1 MLRPIAPWRRAIDV
15 ASAVL
20 FVGLVVLFALHSGV
34 LLVGALLGAALVFRR
49 WSPPIALA
57 LSWAAAVVQ
66 LLQRQGPLL
75 VDVAIFA
82 VLFACAAYGGRG
94 VRWAAFVS
102 AAAGA
107 VIAGLFVALVLQ
119 PAGSGYRLQSGLV
132 VGGVTLV
139 SLLLSATAGQL
150 LRIRRLAQ
158 ENRRA
163 AEVASRQAS
172 VEQERTRIARDMH
185 DVVGHSLAVVIAQAD
200 GATRLRDRD
209 PEAVGEALA
218 TISAT
223 ARAALADVR
232 VLLQQLRFE
241 EMDGPQ
247 PLLGDLGELLDGFRA
262 SGLDVRRH
270 DDGEP
275 VPLPVP
281 VQIAVF
287 RVVQESLTN
296 ALRHGGD
303 TAEVRLAWA
312 RGGLEVRIDNPFRP
326 DTARGRPGNGVTGMQ
341 ERAALAGG
349 HLQAGQQGP
358 RWLVSAW
365 FPASSAADLPARHVG
380 GVA

>member
-1 MLRPIAPWRRAIDV
+1 MLRPIAPWRRAIDAV
-15 ASAVL
+15 SAVL
-20 FVGLVVLFALHSGV
+20 FVGLVALFGLHSGV
-34 LLVGALLGAALVFRR
+34 FVVGVLLGAALVFRR

-57 LSWAAAVVQ
+57 LSWVAAVVQ

-75 VDVAIFA
+75 LDVAIFA

-102 AAAGA
+102 AVAGA
-107 VIAGLFVALVLQ
+107 LIAGVFIAVVVQ

-139 SLLLSATAGQL
+139 SLLLCATAGQL

-163 AEVASRQAS
+163 AEEASRQAS

-247 PLLGDLGELLDGFRA
+247 PLLGDLDELLDGFRA
-262 SGLDVRRH
+262 SGLDVRRD
-270 DDGEP
+270 DDGER

-281 VQIAVF
+281 AQIAVF

-296 ALRHGGD
+296 ALRHGGE
-303 TAEVRLAWA
+303 TAEVRLTWA
-312 RGGLEVRIDNPFRP
+312 RGGLEVRVENPFHP
-326 DTARGRPGNGVTGMQ
+326 DSSPGRAGNGVTGMQ
-341 ERAALAGG
+341 ERAALVGG
-349 HLQAGQQGP
+349 HLHAGP
-358 RWLVSAW
+358 DAHRWLVSAW
-365 FPASSAADLPARHVG
+365 FPASSAAELPARPAG

>member
-15 ASAVL
+15 VAAVL

-34 LLVGALLGAALVFRR
+34 LLVGVVLGAALVFRR
-49 WSPPIALA
+49 WSPPVALA
-57 LSWAAAVVQ
+57 LCWVAAVVQ
-66 LLQRQGPLL
+66 MLGRQGPLL

-82 VLFACAAYGGRG
+82 VLFACTAYGGRG
-94 VRWAAFVS
+94 VRRAAFVS
-102 AAAGA
+102 AVVGAAIAGA
-107 VIAGLFVALVLQ
+107 FVGLVLQ
-119 PAGSGYRLQSGLV
+119 PAGGGYRLQSGLV

-139 SLLLSATAGQL
+139 CLLLSATAGQL
-150 LRIRRLAQ
+150 RRTWRLAQ

-163 AEVASRQAS
+163 AEEASRRAS

-241 EMDGPQ
+241 AMDGPQ
-247 PLLGDLGELLDGFRA
+247 PVLGDLDELLDGFRA

-270 DDGEP
+270 DDGEA
-275 VPLPVP
+275 VALPVP
-281 VQIAVF
+281 AQIAVF

-303 TAEVRLAWA
+303 TAQVRLAWA
-312 RGGLEVRIDNPFRP
+312 PGGLEVRIDNPLRP
-326 DTARGRPGNGVTGMQ
+326 DAAPGRPGNGVTGMQ
-341 ERAALAGG
+341 ERAALVGG
-349 HLQAGQQGP
+349 HLHAGPDGH
-358 RWLVSAW
+358 RWQVSAW
-365 FPASSAADLPARHVG
+365 FPASSESELPAPSAG
-380 GVA
+380 GVG